1 MGPGYPPYA
10 VWSNDDHSGPI
21 IIVTTLCLIY
31 WLILS
36 LLQQAVSVAHGI
48 RFTWADRVFSLGML
62 TGSIQS
68 ILVLCA
74 CHSGFGKSELRRQ
87 SDKIEQARKLYYVSN
102 LFYILI
108 LGFVKSSAALYIVNL
123 TVQGLGSLRHVSRQK
138 KYIFFAVLTLDIT
151 WTIASIAA
159 LAFPCGSEEV
169 CVGTALSVPI
179 CAGLRLATI
188 SQHKLTN
195 DPTLMLWLFT
205 VLSQIHIFLSM
216 LGGTSPALKKTM
228 LDLVTNYGGVSDG
241 EADSRAKVHSRSFP
255 MKDMESRQQSS
266 QASTSKFVPF
276 VGGASSNIATVK
288 STPDREDRDSQEGI
302 ISRCEFVLSYESA
315 SKGS

>member
-1 MGPGYPPYA
+1 M
-10 VWSNDDHSGPI
+10 
-21 IIVTTLCLIY
+21 
-31 WLILS
+31 
-36 LLQQAVSVAHGI
+36 
-48 RFTWADRVFSLGML
+48 
-62 TGSIQS
+62 
-68 ILVLCA
+68 
-74 CHSGFGKSELRRQ
+74 K
-87 SDKIEQARKLYYVSN
+87 KLYYVSN

-108 LGFVKSSAALYIVNL
+108 LGLVKSSAALYIVNL
-123 TVQGLGSLRHVSRQK
+123 TIHGLGSLRHVSRQK
-138 KYIFFAVLTLDIT
+138 KYIFFAVLALDIA
-151 WTIASIAA
+151 WTIASVAA
-159 LAFPCGSEEV
+159 LALRCGSEEV

-188 SQHKLTN
+188 NQRKLTI
-195 DPTLMLWLFT
+195 DPMLMLWLLT

-241 EADSRAKVHSRSFP
+241 EADSRAKAYGRSFP
-255 MKDMESRQQSS
+255 MKDMKSHQRSS

-288 STPDREDRDSQEGI
+288 NDPDREDRESQEGI
-302 ISRCEFVLSYESA
+302 ISRCEFEISYESA